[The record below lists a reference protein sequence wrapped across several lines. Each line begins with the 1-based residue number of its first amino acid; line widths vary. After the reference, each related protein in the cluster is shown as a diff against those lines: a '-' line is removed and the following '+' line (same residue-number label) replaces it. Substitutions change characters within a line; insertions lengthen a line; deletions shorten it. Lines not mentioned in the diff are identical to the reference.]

1 MTQAEP
7 LEAPSPEEP
16 PLPPPQPAPTPSAGV
31 RAGLFGGAL
40 LLFGVVVGWKWL
52 LIILGVVVLIFVHE
66 LGHYVMGRRAGMQV
80 TEFFIGFGPRI
91 FSFHRGGTEYGL
103 KAIPA
108 GAYVKVPGMYNIDEV
123 DPAIE
128 PFTFRQARSRDK
140 LGMVLGGPFANL
152 IMAVVLLFAFHL
164 FIGGVDEEQWNVGG
178 VVAGTAAAD
187 AGIQEGDVIR
197 SLDGEPVATFEELK
211 DEVELRGGE
220 TVSFEV
226 DRPDGDGAVS
236 SVVVTT
242 QLGDRLVDVEP
253 GSPADELGL
262 QADDILLGIDGQPT
276 RSYADLAVAS
286 AARPGEEAEIRIERY
301 SAECV
306 LPVTLGPDLTG
317 QPTRGF
323 LGLSPGDY
331 PTETQG
337 VVGSAGSAVSDFGN
351 ITWRSVQG
359 LVQFFSP
366 SRLGGFFEQVV
377 TTAPVE
383 SPTEDGPCEPEPTGT
398 ISEEDEGR
406 ILSIYGAVSLGE
418 QITDIGGLVLFF
430 ALLNIFL
437 GVFNLLPVLPLDGGH
452 AVIAVY
458 EGWRRRRDENYSVD
472 VTKVLPIA
480 YMVVAVLVMVGV
492 GALYLDIVDPIQ

>member
-1 MTQAEP
+1 VTQAEP

-16 PLPPPQPAPTPSAGV
+16 PPPPPTADLAPNAAV
-31 RAGLFGGAL
+31 RASLFAGAL

-52 LIILGVVVLIFVHE
+52 LIILGVVVLVFVHE
-66 LGHYVMGRRAGMQV
+66 LGHYLMGRRAGMHV

-164 FIGGVDEEQWNVGG
+164 FIGGVDEERWAVGA
-178 VVAGTAAAD
+178 VVAGTAAVD
-187 AGIQEGDVIR
+187 AGLEEGDVIR
-197 SLDGEPVATFEELK
+197 SLDGEPIATFEQLK

-236 SVVVTT
+236 TVVLST
-242 QLGDRLVDVEP
+242 QLGDRLVEVES
-253 GSPADELGL
+253 GSPADQMGL
-262 QADDILLGIDGQPT
+262 QADDILLGIDGEPT
-276 RSYADLAVAS
+276 RSYADLAAAS
-286 AARPGEEAEIRIERY
+286 TARPGDEAEVRIERY

-306 LPVTLGPDLTG
+306 LPVALGPDLSD

-323 LGLSPGDY
+323 LGLSPADAH
-331 PTETQG
+331 TETKG
-337 VVGSAGSAVSDFGN
+337 LVGSATAAVSDFGS
-351 ITWRSVQG
+351 ITWRSVEG

-383 SPTEDGPCEPEPTGT
+383 SVTEDEPCEPEPAGT

-406 ILSIYGAVSLGE
+406 ILSIYGAVRLGG
-418 QITDIGGLVLFF
+418 QFTNIGGLVIFF

-452 AVIAVY
+452 AVIALY
-458 EGWRRRRDENYSVD
+458 EGWRRRSDENYSVD

-492 GALYLDIVDPIQ
+492 GALYLDIVDPIR

>member
-1 MTQAEP
+1 M
-7 LEAPSPEEP
+7 S
-16 PLPPPQPAPTPSAGV
+16 
-31 RAGLFGGAL
+31 
-40 LLFGVVVGWKWL
+40 W
-52 LIILGVVVLIFVHE
+52 
-66 LGHYVMGRRAGMQV
+66 
-80 TEFFIGFGPRI
+80 
-91 FSFHRGGTEYGL
+91 
-103 KAIPA
+103 
-108 GAYVKVPGMYNIDEV
+108 D
-123 DPAIE
+123 
-128 PFTFRQARSRDK
+128 SR
-140 LGMVLGGPFANL
+140 LTTSCSG
-152 IMAVVLLFAFHL
+152 
-164 FIGGVDEEQWNVGG
+164 
-178 VVAGTAAAD
+178 
-187 AGIQEGDVIR
+187 
-197 SLDGEPVATFEELK
+197 S
-211 DEVELRGGE
+211 
-220 TVSFEV
+220 TVSPLV
-226 DRPDGDGAVS
+226 RTPTSRWPRP
-236 SVVVTT
+236 
-242 QLGDRLVDVEP
+242 P
-253 GSPADELGL
+253 GPAR
-262 QADDILLGIDGQPT
+262 T
-276 RSYADLAVAS
+276 
-286 AARPGEEAEIRIERY
+286 AEIRIERY

-351 ITWRSVQG
+351 ITWRSVEG

-383 SPTEDGPCEPEPTGT
+383 SPTEDGPCEPEPAGT

-406 ILSIYGAVSLGE
+406 ILSIYGAVRLGG
-418 QITDIGGLVLFF
+418 QFTDIGGLVIFF

>member
-16 PLPPPQPAPTPSAGV
+16 PPAPPDGQLTPGAGV
-31 RAGLFGGAL
+31 RAALFAGAL
-40 LLFGVVVGWKWL
+40 LLFGALVGWKWL
-52 LIILGVVVLIFVHE
+52 LIVLGVVLLVFVHE

-128 PFTFRQARSRDK
+128 PFTFRQARSSDK
-140 LGMVLGGPFANL
+140 LAMVLGGPFANL
-152 IMAVVLLFAFHL
+152 IMAVLLLFSFHL
-164 FIGGVDEEQWNVGG
+164 FFGAVDEEQWAVGA
-178 VVAGTAAAD
+178 VVDGTAAVE
-187 AGIQEGDVIR
+187 AGIREGDVVR
-197 SLDGEPVATFEELK
+197 SLDGDPVATFEELN
-211 DEVELRGGE
+211 GGE
-220 TVSFEV
+220 TVSMEV
-226 DRPDGDGAVS
+226 DRPDADGAVS
-236 SVVVTT
+236 TVVLTT
-242 QLGDRLVDVEP
+242 QLGDRLVEVEP
-253 GSPADELGL
+253 GSPADQLGL
-262 QADDILLGIDGQPT
+262 QADDILLGIDGEPT
-276 RSYADLAVAS
+276 RSYADLAAAS

-306 LPVTLGPDLTG
+306 LPVTLGPDLSA

-323 LGLSPGDY
+323 LGLSPGGY

-337 VVGSAGSAVSDFGN
+337 VVGAAGSAVSDFGN
-351 ITWRSVQG
+351 ITWRSVHG

-366 SRLGGFFEQVV
+366 ARLGGFFEQVV

-383 SPTEDGPCEPEPTGT
+383 TTVEDGPCEPEPAGT

-406 ILSIYGAVSLGE
+406 ILSIYGAVRLGG
-418 QITDIGGLVLFF
+418 QFTDIGGLVIFF

-452 AVIAVY
+452 AVIALY
-458 EGWRRRRDENYSVD
+458 EGWRRRRDEHYSVD